1 MKHIFIIL
9 LLIAAISQV
18 SYAYELRLHFSRS
31 YVYNDMLYIDV
42 RTYYE
47 NEIYQNIK
55 KYIDNGIILFINYRI
70 DLIKKNLLF
79 NDNVRE
85 IYIYRKLYY
94 DFFTK
99 EYVVLNSETMRETR
113 NTDLEILIKNIYKIN
128 RIEVIN
134 VNKLNKNNKY
144 IFKTRLS
151 MQFQNAYPYLSVFFN
166 IITPIQYRIKWLKSD
181 EFTIKDLYYN
191 NM

>member
-9 LLIAAISQV
+9 LLIISISEI
-18 SYAYELRLHFSRS
+18 SYSYELRLNFSRS
-31 YVYNDMLYIDV
+31 YIYNDTLYVDV
-42 RTYYE
+42 KTFYE
-47 NEIYQNIK
+47 NQIYQNIK
-55 KYIDNGIILFINYRI
+55 KYIDNGIVVFINYRV

-79 NDNVRE
+79 DDNIRE
-85 IYIYRKLYY
+85 IYLYRKLYY

-99 EYVVLNSETMRETR
+99 EYVVLNSETMREIR
-113 NTDLEILIKNIYKIN
+113 NTDLEILIKNIYQIN

-144 IFKTRLS
+144 LFKTRLS
-151 MQFQNAYPYLSVFFN
+151 IQFQNAYPYLSVFFN
-166 IITPIQYRIKWLKSD
+166 IITPIQYRIKWLKSN
-181 EFTIKDLYYN
+181 EFSIKELYYN

>member
-42 RTYYE
+42 RTHYE
-47 NEIYQNIK
+47 DEIYQNIK

-113 NTDLEILIKNIYKIN
+113 NTDLEILIKNIYQIN

-144 IFKTRLS
+144 LFKTRLS

-166 IITPIQYRIKWLKSD
+166 IITPIQYRIKWLKSN

>member
-18 SYAYELRLHFSRS
+18 SYTYELRLHFSRS

-134 VNKLNKNNKY
+134 VNKLNKNNRY
-144 IFKTRLS
+144 LFKTRLS

>member
-1 MKHIFIIL
+1 MKKIIIL
-9 LLIAAISQV
+9 LSFIIVSQI

-31 YVYNDMLYIDV
+31 YIYDDKLYVDV
-42 RTYYE
+42 KTYYE
-47 NEIYQNIK
+47 DEIYQNIK
-55 KYIDNGIILFINYRI
+55 KYIDNGIILFINYRV
-70 DLIKKNLLF
+70 DLIKKNLLL
-79 NDNVRE
+79 NDNIRE

-113 NTDLEILIKNIYKIN
+113 NTDLSILIKNIYQIN

-151 MQFQNAYPYLSVFFN
+151 MQFQNAYPYLSVFFI
-166 IITPIQYRIKWLKSD
+166 IITCN
-181 EFTIKDLYYN
+181 YYL
-191 NM
+191 

>member
-1 MKHIFIIL
+1 MKKIIIL
-9 LLIAAISQV
+9 LSFIIVSQI

-31 YVYNDMLYIDV
+31 YIYNDKLYVDV
-42 RTYYE
+42 KTYYE
-47 NEIYQNIK
+47 DEIYQNIK
-55 KYIDNGIILFINYRI
+55 KYIDNGIILFINYRV
-70 DLIKKNLLF
+70 DLIKKNLLL
-79 NDNVRE
+79 NDNIRE

-113 NTDLEILIKNIYKIN
+113 NTDLSILIKNIYQIN

-181 EFTIKDLYYN
+181 EFTIKELYYN

>member
-1 MKHIFIIL
+1 MKKIIIL
-9 LLIAAISQV
+9 LSFIIVSQI

-31 YVYNDMLYIDV
+31 YIYDDKLYVDV
-42 RTYYE
+42 KTYYE
-47 NEIYQNIK
+47 DEIYQNIK
-55 KYIDNGIILFINYRI
+55 KYIDNGIILFINYRV
-70 DLIKKNLLF
+70 DLIKKNLLL
-79 NDNVRE
+79 NDNIRE

-113 NTDLEILIKNIYKIN
+113 NTDLSILIKNIYQIN

-181 EFTIKDLYYN
+181 EFTIKELYYN

>member
-18 SYAYELRLHFSRS
+18 SYAYELRLHFSKS
-31 YVYNDMLYIDV
+31 YIYNDMLYVDV
-42 RTYYE
+42 RTHYE
-47 NEIYQNIK
+47 DEIYQNIK

-113 NTDLEILIKNIYKIN
+113 NTDLEILIKNIYQIN

-144 IFKTRLS
+144 LFKTRLS

-166 IITPIQYRIKWLKSD
+166 IITPIQYRIKWLKSN

>member
-1 MKHIFIIL
+1 MKRIFIL
-9 LLIAAISQV
+9 LLFFIIISKI
-18 SYAYELRLHFSRS
+18 SYSYELRLYFSRS
-31 YVYNDMLYIDV
+31 YIYDDMLYVDV
-42 RTYYE
+42 RTHYE

-70 DLIKKNLLF
+70 DLIKKNLLI

-113 NTDLEILIKNIYKIN
+113 NSDLEILIKNIYQIN

-151 MQFQNAYPYLSVFFN
+151 MQFQNAYPYLSAFFN

-181 EFTIKDLYYN
+181 EFSIKELYYN

>member
-9 LLIAAISQV
+9 LLIISISEI
-18 SYAYELRLHFSRS
+18 SYSYELRLNFSRS
-31 YVYNDMLYIDV
+31 YIYDDKLYVDV
-42 RTYYE
+42 KTFYE
-47 NEIYQNIK
+47 DQIYQNIK
-55 KYIDNGIILFINYRI
+55 KYIDNGIVVFINYRV

-79 NDNVRE
+79 DDNIRE
-85 IYIYRKLYY
+85 IYLYRKLYY

-99 EYVVLNSETMRETR
+99 EYVVLNSETMREIR
-113 NTDLEILIKNIYKIN
+113 NTDLEILIKNIYQIN

-144 IFKTRLS
+144 LFKTRLS
-151 MQFQNAYPYLSVFFN
+151 IQFQNAYPYLSVFFN
-166 IITPIQYRIKWLKSD
+166 IITPIQYRIKWLKSN
-181 EFTIKDLYYN
+181 EFSIKELYYN

>member
-55 KYIDNGIILFINYRI
+55 YSKSYQKRMNFPP
-70 DLIKKNLLF
+70 F
-79 NDNVRE
+79 
-85 IYIYRKLYY
+85 
-94 DFFTK
+94 
-99 EYVVLNSETMRETR
+99 
-113 NTDLEILIKNIYKIN
+113 
-128 RIEVIN
+128 
-134 VNKLNKNNKY
+134 
-144 IFKTRLS
+144 
-151 MQFQNAYPYLSVFFN
+151 
-166 IITPIQYRIKWLKSD
+166 PI
-181 EFTIKDLYYN
+181 
-191 NM
+191 

>member
-1 MKHIFIIL
+1 MKRIFIL
-9 LLIAAISQV
+9 LLFFIIISKI
-18 SYAYELRLHFSRS
+18 SYSYELRLYFSRS
-31 YVYNDMLYIDV
+31 YIYDDMLYVDV
-42 RTYYE
+42 RTHYE

-70 DLIKKNLLF
+70 DLIKKNLF
-79 NDNVRE
+79 INDNVRE

-113 NTDLEILIKNIYKIN
+113 NSDLEILIKNIYQIN

-151 MQFQNAYPYLSVFFN
+151 MQFQNAYPYLSAFFN
-166 IITPIQYRIKWLKSD
+166 IITPIQYRIKWLKSN
-181 EFTIKDLYYN
+181 EFSIKELYYN

>member
-1 MKHIFIIL
+1 MKNIFIIL
-9 LLIAAISQV
+9 LLLIIPKISY
-18 SYAYELRLHFSRS
+18 SYELRLHFSRS
-31 YVYNDMLYIDV
+31 YIYDDMLYVDIK
-42 RTYYE
+42 TYYE
-47 NEIYQNIK
+47 DQIYQNIK
-55 KYIDNGIILFINYRI
+55 KYIDNGIVIFINYRV
-70 DLIKKNLLF
+70 DLIKKNLFLD
-79 NDNVRE
+79 DNLRE
-85 IYIYRKLYY
+85 IYLYRKLYY

-113 NTDLEILIKNIYKIN
+113 NTDLQILIKNIYQIN

-144 IFKTRLS
+144 LFKTRLS

-166 IITPIQYRIKWLKSD
+166 IITPIQYRIKWLKST
-181 EFTIKDLYYN
+181 EFSIKELYYN

>member
-1 MKHIFIIL
+1 MKRILILFFIISASSL
-9 LLIAAISQV
+9 
-18 SYAYELRLHFSRS
+18 YAYELRLHFSKS
-31 YVYNDMLYIDV
+31 YIYNDMLYVDV

-99 EYVVLNSETMRETR
+99 EYVVLKSETMRETR
-113 NTDLEILIKNIYKIN
+113 NTDLEILIKNIYQIN

-134 VNKLNKNNKY
+134 VNKLNKNNRY
-144 IFKTRLS
+144 LFKTRLS

>member
-134 VNKLNKNNKY
+134 VNKLNKNNRY
-144 IFKTRLS
+144 LFKTRLS

>member
-1 MKHIFIIL
+1 MNKFIIL
-9 LLIAAISQV
+9 LFFIIISQI

-31 YVYNDMLYIDV
+31 YIYDDTLYVDV
-42 RTYYE
+42 KTYYE

-70 DLIKKNLLF
+70 DLIKKNLFL

-113 NTDLEILIKNIYKIN
+113 NTDLEILIKNIYQIN

-151 MQFQNAYPYLSVFFN
+151 MQFQNAY
-166 IITPIQYRIKWLKSD
+166 
-181 EFTIKDLYYN
+181 
-191 NM
+191 

>member
-1 MKHIFIIL
+1 MKNIFIIL
-9 LLIAAISQV
+9 LLLIIIPKISY
-18 SYAYELRLHFSRS
+18 SYELRLHFSRS
-31 YVYNDMLYIDV
+31 YIYDDMLYVDIK
-42 RTYYE
+42 TYYE
-47 NEIYQNIK
+47 DQIYQNIK
-55 KYIDNGIILFINYRI
+55 KYIDNGIVVFINYRV
-70 DLIKKNLLF
+70 DLIKKNLFLD
-79 NDNVRE
+79 DNLRE
-85 IYIYRKLYY
+85 IYLYRKLYY

-113 NTDLEILIKNIYKIN
+113 NTDLQILIKNIYQIN

-144 IFKTRLS
+144 LFKTRLS

-166 IITPIQYRIKWLKSD
+166 IITPIQYRIKWLKST
-181 EFTIKDLYYN
+181 EFSIKELYYN

>member
-151 MQFQNAYPYLSVFFN
+151 IQFQNAYPYLSVFFN
-166 IITPIQYRIKWLKSD
+166 IITPIQYRIKWLKSE
-181 EFTIKDLYYN
+181 EFSIKELYYN

>member
-9 LLIAAISQV
+9 LLITTISQT
-18 SYAYELRLHFSRS
+18 SYAYELRLYFSRS
-31 YVYNDMLYIDV
+31 YIYDNMLYVDV

-47 NEIYQNIK
+47 NEVYQNIK

-70 DLIKKNLLF
+70 DLIKKNLF
-79 NDNVRE
+79 INDNIRE

-113 NTDLEILIKNIYKIN
+113 NKDLSILIKNIYQIN
-128 RIEVIN
+128 RIEVVN

-181 EFTIKDLYYN
+181 EFSIKELYYN

>member
-1 MKHIFIIL
+1 MKQIFIL
-9 LLIAAISQV
+9 LLFFIIISKV
-18 SYAYELRLHFSRS
+18 SYSYEIRLHFSRS
-31 YVYNDMLYIDV
+31 YIYDDTLYVDV
-42 RTYYE
+42 RTHYE
-47 NEIYQNIK
+47 DEIYQNIK

-70 DLIKKNLLF
+70 DLMKKNLF
-79 NDNVRE
+79 INDNIRE

-99 EYVVLNSETMRETR
+99 EYVILNSETMRETR
-113 NTDLEILIKNIYKIN
+113 NADLEILIKNIYQIN

-166 IITPIQYRIKWLKSD
+166 IITPIQYRIKWLKSK
-181 EFTIKDLYYN
+181 EFSIKELYYN

>member
-1 MKHIFIIL
+1 MKQIFIL
-9 LLIAAISQV
+9 LLFFVIISKV
-18 SYAYELRLHFSRS
+18 SYSYELRLHFSKS
-31 YVYNDMLYIDV
+31 YIYNDMLYVDV
-42 RTYYE
+42 NTYYE
-47 NEIYQNIK
+47 NEVYQNIK

-70 DLIKKNLLF
+70 DLIKKNLF
-79 NDNVRE
+79 INDNIRE

-99 EYVVLNSETMRETR
+99 EYVILNSETMRETR
-113 NTDLEILIKNIYKIN
+113 NTDLDILIKNIYQIN

-151 MQFQNAYPYLSVFFN
+151 MQFQNAYPYLSVFFS
-166 IITPIQYRIKWLKSD
+166 IITPIQYRIKWLKSK
-181 EFTIKDLYYN
+181 EFSIKELYYN

>member
-1 MKHIFIIL
+1 MKKIIIL
-9 LLIAAISQV
+9 LSFIIVSQI

-31 YVYNDMLYIDV
+31 YIYDDKLYVDV
-42 RTYYE
+42 KTYYE
-47 NEIYQNIK
+47 DEIYQNIK
-55 KYIDNGIILFINYRI
+55 KYIDNGIILFINYRV
-70 DLIKKNLLF
+70 DLIKKNLLL
-79 NDNVRE
+79 NDNIRE

-113 NTDLEILIKNIYKIN
+113 NTDLSILIKNIYQIN

-166 IITPIQYRIKWLKSD
+166 IITPIQYRIKWLKSE
-181 EFTIKDLYYN
+181 EFNIKELYYN

>member
-1 MKHIFIIL
+1 MKHIFIII

-18 SYAYELRLHFSRS
+18 SYSYELRLHFSRS

-128 RIEVIN
+128 RI
-134 VNKLNKNNKY
+134 
-144 IFKTRLS
+144 
-151 MQFQNAYPYLSVFFN
+151 
-166 IITPIQYRIKWLKSD
+166 
-181 EFTIKDLYYN
+181 
-191 NM
+191 